1 MWGSFL
7 IAFQTQ
13 RDLARPQT
21 QMGGISAYHTK
32 AGRGRFEGGL
42 FRLLLLET
50 FLWQVLFLIGR
61 KCCVS
66 CTMCLVGR
74 QLWVCVC
81 HCCLLQQPPAELIS
95 VSFLSG
101 GAIKSFKYT
110 NYHSK
115 MMMVLLK
122 MMLLMTIVLMILMMM
137 MGEQLKVSSIQA
149 GMARGAFSL

>member
-32 AGRGRFEGGL
+32 PGRGRFEGGL

-110 NYHSK
+110 SWLCPRLAISFIRGMK
-115 MMMVLLK
+115 SLSTKRRKLEQIPVLNLRS
-122 MMLLMTIVLMILMMM
+122 
-137 MGEQLKVSSIQA
+137 GSDE
-149 GMARGAFSL
+149 MAH